1 MSWLWD
7 GGGDQVDFIT
17 DDLAVAGLEAAWDL
31 QTLIRHGIRA
41 IVDASNREG
50 NPRYPGIR
58 YHEVR
63 IADPDE
69 RLPAFLPGVVA
80 FIDEARERG
89 PVLLHCVAGVSRS
102 PALAI
107 CYLHERHGLSLLAA
121 MRHVRSRR
129 MQADPNPLFLRMIQ
143 DYYRAQSGVAGGDR
157 ERV

>member
-1 MSWLWD
+1 MKLKTIYICSQCGTESPRWAGQCFKCQAWNSLVED
-7 GGGDQVDFIT
+7 VVD
-17 DDLAVAGLEAAWDL
+17 
-31 QTLIRHGIRA
+31 
-41 IVDASNREG
+41 
-50 NPRYPGIR
+50 
-58 YHEVR
+58 
-63 IADPDE
+63 
-69 RLPAFLPGVVA
+69 
-80 FIDEARERG
+80 G

-143 DYYRAQSGVAGGDR
+143 DYYRARTGVAGGDR